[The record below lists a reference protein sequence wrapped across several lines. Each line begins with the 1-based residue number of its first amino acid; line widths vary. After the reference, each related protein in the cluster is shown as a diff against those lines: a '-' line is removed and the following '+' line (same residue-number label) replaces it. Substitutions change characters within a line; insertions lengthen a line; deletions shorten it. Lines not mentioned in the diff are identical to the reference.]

1 MNPEDIARV
10 DIDELLISA
19 GFVIQDMSEFD
30 RTAALGVAVREFVM
44 KDGSKADY
52 LIFVDGKACGVI
64 EAKKSGISLSG
75 IENQSNLYANNLPNS
90 VRYYTLPLP
99 FIYESNAKEIYFTD
113 LRDETSRSRRVFAFH
128 KPEFLHSILQAND
141 TLRNS
146 FKNLPP
152 LSKANLRDCQF
163 DAITS
168 VENSLKKLKPRS
180 LVQMATGAG
189 KTYTACNFIYRLIK
203 FAGAKRV
210 LFLVDRNNL
219 GKQTKKEFENFHLID
234 ENRKF
239 SEVYIVQHLSSNS
252 VDKDAKV
259 VITTI
264 QRLYSILQGEAE
276 YSEIDEEIS
285 AFETKPLKLK
295 EIVYNPKLPIETFDF
310 IVVDECHRSIYGEW
324 RQVLEYFDAFLI
336 GLTATPSKQTLGYFN
351 KNLVSYYPLERSI
364 ADGINVDCEIFRIR
378 TKIGENGSIIEAGKT
393 PVMDK
398 RTREQRYESLDE
410 DMEYSSKEL
419 DYSVLSPN
427 QIITILECYKNAIFT
442 QLFPNREPN
451 FVPKTLIFAKD
462 DNHAENITRY
472 AREVFGEGN
481 EFCKKIT
488 YNIGNQDPESLIKA
502 FKVDPKFRIAVTVD
516 MIATGTDIKALE
528 VIIFMRD
535 VKSSI
540 YYEQMKGRGVRTIN
554 PNDLQTITP
563 NAISKD
569 KFYIIDAVGVTESK
583 KSLSAPLERKKSLS
597 LKKLLENVAKGDI
610 SDDTLSSL
618 AGRIVRIE
626 ANADKDDLD
635 RIKALIDGKTLS
647 NIANEI
653 LDTLD
658 PDKICS
664 KSDDEITALKDRA
677 VKPFNSP
684 ALRTLLVDISA
695 KSKIYIDLVSTDEVL
710 IAEFSIEKA
719 NKLIANFKDF
729 IDTHKDELDALSI
742 IYSAS
747 YKRAPLTYALIKEL
761 DNALKSSLLYPEQI
775 WEAFF
780 VVQKERVKAKNV
792 KITECLTNLIQLVK
806 FAIGKDAELVE
817 FSSVANARFEL
828 WLGRQKK
835 RGLEFS
841 AEQLEFLRLI
851 KDFIVTNS
859 CLNANDIQE
868 FLGDRG
874 GICRAKELFDGF
886 ENLLDEL
893 NLAIVA

>member
-1 MNPEDIARV
+1 MFKILLFFLSLNLLFGGDFKQLCDRLKSGDERLFLNREFFYDLVDSDFACEDEFMRPFFDIA
-10 DIDELLISA
+10 ILI
-19 GFVIQDMSEFD
+19 
-30 RTAALGVAVREFVM
+30 R
-44 KDGSKADY
+44 
-52 LIFVDGKACGVI
+52 
-64 EAKKSGISLSG
+64 
-75 IENQSNLYANNLPNS
+75 
-90 VRYYTLPLP
+90 
-99 FIYESNAKEIYFTD
+99 
-113 LRDETSRSRRVFAFH
+113 
-128 KPEFLHSILQAND
+128 
-141 TLRNS
+141 
-146 FKNLPP
+146 
-152 LSKANLRDCQF
+152 
-163 DAITS
+163 
-168 VENSLKKLKPRS
+168 
-180 LVQMATGAG
+180 
-189 KTYTACNFIYRLIK
+189 
-203 FAGAKRV
+203 
-210 LFLVDRNNL
+210 
-219 GKQTKKEFENFHLID
+219 
-234 ENRKF
+234 
-239 SEVYIVQHLSSNS
+239 
-252 VDKDAKV
+252 
-259 VITTI
+259 
-264 QRLYSILQGEAE
+264 
-276 YSEIDEEIS
+276 
-285 AFETKPLKLK
+285 
-295 EIVYNPKLPIETFDF
+295 
-310 IVVDECHRSIYGEW
+310 
-324 RQVLEYFDAFLI
+324 
-336 GLTATPSKQTLGYFN
+336 
-351 KNLVSYYPLERSI
+351 
-364 ADGINVDCEIFRIR
+364 GINVDCEIFRIR
-378 TKIGENGSIIEAGKT
+378 TKIGENGSVIEAGET

-398 RTREQRYESLDE
+398 RTREQKYESLDE
-410 DMEYSSKEL
+410 DMEYSAKEL
-419 DYSVLSPN
+419 DYSVLSQN
-427 QIITILECYKNAIFT
+427 HIITILECYKNAIFT
-442 QLFPNREPN
+442 QLFPNRKPN

-535 VKSSI
+535 VKSAI

-563 NAISKD
+563 NATSKD

-597 LKKLLENVAKGDI
+597 LKRLLENVAKGDI
-610 SDDTLSSL
+610 NDDTLSSL

-658 PDKICS
+658 PDKICG
-664 KSDDEITALKDRA
+664 KSDDEITALKDTA
-677 VKPFNSP
+677 VAPFNSP

-695 KSKIYIDLVSTDEVL
+695 KSKIYIDLVSIDEVL
-710 IAEFSIEKA
+710 SAEFSIEKA
-719 NKLIANFKDF
+719 NELIVNFKNF

-742 IYSAS
+742 IYNTS
-747 YKRAPLTYALIKEL
+747 YKRTPLTYALIKEL

-780 VVQKERVKAKNV
+780 VTQKERVKAKKV
-792 KITECLTNLIQLVK
+792 SITECLTNLIQLVK

-859 CLNANDIQE
+859 CLSANDIQE

-874 GICRAKELFDGF
+874 GIFKAKKMFKGF
-886 ENLLDEL
+886 ENLLDDL